1 MTKEIEWTHHRDEI
15 RKIQR
20 GVRIMWFVNFLFLA
34 AVYMAG
40 LNVAFLAVGTN
51 MAYLTT
57 QLILFAVIGLIA
69 SAITMWWAVR
79 RSDKFIANS
88 IGGDMQEINRGTV
101 YDAVEEAVIAAG
113 LPGVPRVYI
122 SNEQVMNAYALG
134 DHHGNAYV
142 VFTKPLVNALD
153 RDELQAV
160 AAHEVAHITAGDS
173 PDMVKL
179 IAMSS
184 MVSLV
189 AGIAGRF
196 MFFGGGGRNRNN
208 DGKASILALV
218 IIVISL
224 IFLLLAPLMAKIG
237 NSFMSRQR
245 ESRADA
251 LAVKFTNDPTAL
263 ASALSKINGIT
274 YQAVKNDR
282 DAKAAVKKFNNT
294 AGALAFYVPGFLGK
308 TFSTHPPFEERIADL
323 RRLGAVT
330 DEHGRRLD

>member
-1 MTKEIEWTHHRDEI
+1 MAKEIEWTHHRDEI

-20 GVRIMWFVNFLFLA
+20 GVRVMWFVNFLFLA

-40 LNVAFLAVGTN
+40 LNVAFLAVNTN

-57 QLILFAVIGLIA
+57 QLVIFGVIGLIA

-79 RSDKFIANS
+79 RSDKFIASS
-88 IGGDMQEINRGTV
+88 IGAEPQEINKGPV

-142 VFTKPLVNALD
+142 VFTRPLVNALD

-196 MFFGGGGRNRNN
+196 MFFGGNRNRSN
-208 DGKASILALV
+208 DGKANILALV
-218 IIVISL
+218 IVIISL

-274 YQAVKNDR
+274 YQAVKNDKEK
-282 DAKAAVKKFNNT
+282 KAAVKKFNNT

-308 TFSTHPPFEERIADL
+308 TFSTHPPFEERISDL